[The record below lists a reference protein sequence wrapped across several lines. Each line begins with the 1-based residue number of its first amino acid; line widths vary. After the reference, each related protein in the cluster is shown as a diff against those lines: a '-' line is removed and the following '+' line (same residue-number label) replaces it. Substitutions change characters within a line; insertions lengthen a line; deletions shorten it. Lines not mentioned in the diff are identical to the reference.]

1 MATRTAAP
9 SRIPTPVVARVSLAA
24 WRHNFALL
32 KAAAPQSRFLAVIK
46 ANAYGH
52 GAIEAARA
60 LTGAD
65 AFGVARLGE
74 GVELRVAGVTR
85 PIVLMEGVFSS
96 EELALALRYELDL
109 VVHDETQVVMLEKSF
124 KVTDPGVNAP
134 RVVWLKLDT
143 GMSRLGF
150 ALDRARNVAERL
162 RILPMVGE
170 LRVMTHLACADEPES
185 GMTCEQLELFDSA
198 VKETTSFS
206 NSGNLLA
213 SCHASLANSA
223 AILQFPST
231 HRDWVRA
238 GIALYGSSPIVGR
251 SAESLGLKPV
261 MTLSSRVIALR
272 ELPLGQSVGYGASWR
287 TSRRSRIATVAGGYA
302 DGLSRHLRTGAPV
315 LVGGRLAPLVG
326 RVSMD
331 MITVD
336 VTDLDDVHVGSEVVL
351 WGEGLPI
358 DEVAAAAGT
367 IAYQLLCAVTHRV
380 AFQYL

>member
-1 MATRTAAP
+1 MATRMSAP
-9 SRIPTPVVARVSLAA
+9 SQIPTPIVARVSLAA
-24 WRHNFALL
+24 WQHNFALL

-52 GAIEAARA
+52 GAIEAAQTLA
-60 LTGAD
+60 GAD

-74 GVELRVAGVTR
+74 GVELRAAGVTK

-96 EELALALRYELDL
+96 TELALALRYELDL
-109 VVHDETQVVMLEKSF
+109 VVHDETQVVMLEERAR
-124 KVTDPGVNAP
+124 TAGAGVDAP

-150 ALDRARNVAERL
+150 APDRARNAAERL
-162 RILPMVGE
+162 RALPMVGE
-170 LRVMTHLACADEPES
+170 LRVMTHFACADEAES
-185 GMTCEQLELFDSA
+185 AMTGKQLARFDSA
-198 VKETTSFS
+198 IKEITSAS
-206 NSGNLLA
+206 SLRDSLA
-213 SCHASLANSA
+213 SCHAGLANSA

-251 SAESLGLKPV
+251 SAEFLGLKPV

-272 ELPLGQSVGYGASWR
+272 ELSPGQSVGYGASWR
-287 TSRRSRIATVAGGYA
+287 ASRRSRIATVAAGYA
-302 DGLSRHLRTGAPV
+302 DGLLRSLPSGAPV
-315 LVGGRLAPLVG
+315 LVAGRRALLVG
-326 RVSMD
+326 RLSMD

-336 VTDLDDVHVGSEVVL
+336 VTDLHDVLVGSEVVL
-351 WGEGLPI
+351 WGEGLPV

-367 IAYQLLCAVTHRV
+367 IAYELLCAVTRRV